1 MNKILILLFF
11 WGFTWPSLIMAQKGF
26 SKRPMFAVAAGM
38 NASNQ
43 EIRQKGP
50 NEPSFMVAGWR
61 ATFEIEKPVT
71 KRLSLITSFGYAQH
85 GSNDVAFSGFNES
98 LDYLELGVQ
107 GVEYRPAGSHDLYFS
122 FGAYMGY
129 GIKGERETYDG
140 VTTESDLFSNNGY
153 NRIDWGLLGNM
164 GFKFS
169 QGTFIQ
175 TGLKV
180 ALNNCYE
187 ANDLRYYNFAV
198 MATVGQTIGWKNRY
212 KKRG

>member
-1 MNKILILLFF
+1 MNKILILFF
-11 WGFTWPSLIMAQKGF
+11 CGFALPSLILGQTGF
-26 SKRPMFAVAAGM
+26 SKKPMFAVAAGL

-43 EIRQKGP
+43 EVRLSGANQ
-50 NEPSFMVAGWR
+50 PSLMVAGWR
-61 ATFEIEKPVT
+61 ATLEIEKPVT
-71 KRLSLITSFGYAQH
+71 KRLSFITSFGYAHH

-107 GVEYRPAGSHDLYFS
+107 CVEYIPRGSHDLYFS
-122 FGAYMGY
+122 IGPYIGY
-129 GIKGERETYDG
+129 GFKAERETFDG
-140 VTTESDLFSNNGY
+140 VTIGNDLFAKNEY
-153 NRIDWGLLGNM
+153 NRIDWGFLGNM

-187 ANDLRYYNFAV
+187 SNELRYFNFAV
-198 MATVGQTIGWKNRY
+198 MATIGQTIGWKNRY